1 MTTTRRILLLIAATA
16 ATALYG
22 ADAPAS
28 WGEHCAKCHG
38 DDGKGDTKMGHK
50 LNIGDFTSSEMQA
63 KFTDEQAAKAI
74 KVGLTDDKGK
84 MRMKAI
90 EGLSDDQVKA
100 LVTFVRTLKK

>member
-1 MTTTRRILLLIAATA
+1 MTTSRRLLVLIAATA
-16 ATALYG
+16 TAALYG

-28 WGEHCAKCHG
+28 WQEHCAKCHG

-50 LNIGDFTSSEMQA
+50 LNIGDFTTSEMQA

-74 KVGLTDDKGK
+74 KTGLTDDKGK

-100 LVTFVRTLKK
+100 LVTYVRSLKK